1 MAQASAE
8 LSQITTFSSENRL
21 MAHVV
26 SMENLENCMVVP
38 EWQWN
43 DAAKAL
49 DPRYGSEGGL
59 PTRGLIAQNVIEMH
73 PDSVITND
81 IGSLRVSITA
91 LMQQDA
97 VIATLVTDVG
107 ASTMATLAIRA
118 SYLEYACWVTWARRI
133 ALDAAACTSN
143 CDAWQRTDHFWRH
156 YNSCAN
162 GDGLNGYAMDSP
174 FAVHQT
180 SR

>member
-1 MAQASAE
+1 
-8 LSQITTFSSENRL
+8 
-21 MAHVV
+21 
-26 SMENLENCMVVP
+26 MEIHP
-38 EWQWN
+38 E
-43 DAAKAL
+43 
-49 DPRYGSEGGL
+49 
-59 PTRGLIAQNVIEMH
+59 
-73 PDSVITND
+73 SVITD
-81 IGSLRVSITA
+81 DSGYLRVSMPA

-118 SYLEYACWVTWARRI
+118 SYLEYACWVTWARRS

-162 GDGLNGYAMDSP
+162 GDGLNGYAMDGP
-174 FAVHQT
+174 CAVHQT